1 VKTHPLPRREAI
13 TVELAGGDRLADLD
27 QDWRDLL
34 GRADAPNVFMH
45 PRLVS
50 LAERAYP
57 HRRNVALLA
66 WHEAGEY
73 RRLVGVWVFTVRR
86 APMTLLP
93 MKVLTMPAMSHTAM
107 PVIDRNLLDAT
118 LQAMLTR
125 IAGDPMLP
133 KLAALDG
140 MADDSATVEALTR
153 VLAERRSGRS
163 VLARWARPKL
173 ASPLDGKAYFEQ
185 AMSSGSRKKLRQ
197 YRRRLSEK
205 GQTRIQDS
213 PRARS
218 RARSA

>member
-1 VKTHPLPRREAI
+1 
-13 TVELAGGDRLADLD
+13 
-27 QDWRDLL
+27 
-34 GRADAPNVFMH
+34 
-45 PRLVS
+45 
-50 LAERAYP
+50 
-57 HRRNVALLA
+57 
-66 WHEAGEY
+66 
-73 RRLVGVWVFTVRR
+73 
-86 APMTLLP
+86 
-93 MKVLTMPAMSHTAM
+93 
-107 PVIDRNLLDAT
+107 
-118 LQAMLTR
+118 
-125 IAGDPMLP
+125 MLP